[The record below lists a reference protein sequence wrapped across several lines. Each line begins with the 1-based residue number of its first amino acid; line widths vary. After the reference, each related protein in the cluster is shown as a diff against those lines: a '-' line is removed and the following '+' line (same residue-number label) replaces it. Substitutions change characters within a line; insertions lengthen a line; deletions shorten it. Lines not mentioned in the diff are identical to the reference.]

1 MTIRKVVTTHIR
13 IVTTHTYRQFFA
25 VLVLALIAGQ
35 ATAEKVSSSKTAL
48 PMRGAWTGDLDGM
61 KDRRL
66 IRILVPYSKTIF
78 FIDKGEQLGV
88 AVEAGEA
95 LGEWLNKGKKKEID
109 RIRIEFIP
117 TPRDKLLSALNNGL
131 GDIVAGNL
139 TITPSRLREV
149 DFTKAGMEDVREI
162 LVTGPAAPDLAKIEN
177 LAGKEL
183 YVRKSSSYHEHLVAL
198 NATFAARGL
207 AAIKIVF
214 ADEDLEDEDLLE
226 MVNAGLLPYV
236 IVDNHKAVIWGKVFT
251 RLKLRD
257 DISINDGGEIAWAI
271 RKNSPLLKA
280 ELDAFVEKHRVG
292 TDFGSI
298 LRKRY
303 YTDQKMLRRAFAPE
317 DQKRFNELVEFFRR
331 YATEYDFD
339 YLMIVAQGYQE
350 SRLNQSDR
358 SSRGAVG
365 IMQIKPSTAREKSIA
380 ITGVEKSAE
389 KNIQAGNKYLR
400 YLIVTY
406 INDPGIDAKNQT
418 LFAFAAYNA
427 GPGNLKKFR
436 AKAQQ
441 MGLDPNIWFGNVEN
455 AAAVIIGRET
465 VQYVSNIYKYY
476 IAYSL
481 VEQQLAERA
490 KARKEIGATK

>member
-1 MTIRKVVTTHIR
+1 MTIRKFATALRLWLSVTVVG
-13 IVTTHTYRQFFA
+13 
-25 VLVLALIAGQ
+25 LVFVAGQ
-35 ATAEKVSSSKTAL
+35 AAAEKMSGAKTAL
-48 PMRGAWTGDLDGM
+48 PMRGAWTGDFDGL

-66 IRILVPYSKTIF
+66 IRILVPYSKTIY

-95 LGEWLNKGKKKEID
+95 LGEWLNKGKKKETD

-149 DFTKAGMEDVREI
+149 DFTKAGMGDVREI
-162 LVTGPAAPDLAKIEN
+162 LVTGPAAPDIATIEN

-183 YVRKSSSYHEHLVAL
+183 YVRKSSSYYEHLVAL
-198 NATFAARGL
+198 NSKFAARGL

-226 MVNAGLLPYV
+226 MINAGLLPYV
-236 IVDNHKAVIWGKVFT
+236 IVDNHKANIWSKVFT

-257 DISINDGGEIAWAI
+257 DIFINEGGEIAWAI

-280 ELDAFVEKHRVG
+280 ELDAFVEKNRVG
-292 TDFGSI
+292 TNFGSI

-331 YATEYDFD
+331 YAAEYDFD
-339 YLMIVAQGYQE
+339 YLMILAQGYQE

-365 IMQIKPSTAREKSIA
+365 IMQIKPSTAREKAIA
-380 ITGVEKSAE
+380 ISGIDKSAE

-455 AAAVIIGRET
+455 AAGVIIGRET

-481 VEQQLAERA
+481 VEKQMAEKA
-490 KARKEIGATK
+490 QARKAMESKK